1 MHKILL
7 GCKAIEFD
15 HTDQVIAVR
24 RQYDI
29 KVKTEGVNTSKLFT
43 GSFTHNEKK
52 LRSAISIPLK
62 LSYRLEGKTVILYNY
77 GVQ

>member
-1 MHKILL
+1 
-7 GCKAIEFD
+7 
-15 HTDQVIAVR
+15 VIAGG

-52 LRSAISIPLK
+52 LRSGDQYSIK